1 MDRLSR
7 RYRDIEVVDDDQFD
21 YEGYEIVRGEFFA
34 HTYEPAIVFNKGK
47 VSVNTACIKKLPET
61 DYIQILVNPEQK
73 KLAVLPSQENE
84 KDSFRWK
91 TNGKKQMPR
100 QITCRVFYAKV
111 MALMEWNP
119 DYKYKILGKLIR
131 SNNQLLFVYDLSTP
145 EIFIKEIQ
153 EDDKAHFSRKPVY
166 PEEWKNQFGLPVEE
180 HRKRMQINVFDS
192 YTTFSVEKSENRNV
206 KNKQTPADIPSDGEE
221 HDQ

>member
-1 MDRLSR
+1 MDRISR
-7 RYRDIEVVDDDQFD
+7 RYRDIDVVDDDQFD

-47 VSVNTACIKKLPET
+47 VAVNSACIKKLPET

-73 KLAVLPSQENE
+73 KLAVLPSQENV

-91 TNGKKQMPR
+91 TTGKKPLPR

-111 MALMEWNP
+111 MNLMEWNP
-119 DYKYKILGKLIR
+119 DYKYKVLGKLIR
-131 SNNQLLFVYDLSTP
+131 SNNQLIFVYDLSTP
-145 EIFIKEIQ
+145 EIFIKEIG
-153 EDDKAHFSRKPVY
+153 EGERKRYSRKPIY

-192 YTTFSVEKSENRNV
+192 YATFSIEHEEKNTVEVPIIENMSSNR
-206 KNKQTPADIPSDGEE
+206 EE
-221 HDQ
+221 LSL